1 MNDLIQQYLSYE
13 YSECSLESL
22 EVIEEKVND
31 LKGKISEWANEQD
44 VEIANNEIGIIIER
58 FILDLEESS
67 ESCEKEETVA
77 MKLAFEETWN
87 AEMQDRLDL
96 AK

>member
-1 MNDLIQQYLSYE
+1 M
-13 YSECSLESL
+13 
-22 EVIEEKVND
+22 IEEKVND